1 MEFVFINQEIIRVKD
16 IRRIYRIGCLVFVDT
31 EYAFKPIEFDYENVE
46 MAEDAIMYLWD
57 CLSNKKEI

>member
-16 IRRIYRIGCLVFVDT
+16 IRHIYRVGYRVYVET
-31 EYAFKPIEFDYENVE
+31 EYAFKPIEFEYETTE

-57 CLSNKKEI
+57 CLNNK